1 LNPEWIHPDEL
12 ERISASRSPRGP
24 VSPASPAEV
33 ARVLNKVFV
42 TGRLRRIPKNPQH
55 RDVVLAIL
63 CLNMRRR
70 RSYTEREINEYLQ
83 DVLKTLKAMVDHV
96 TCRRFLVDLG
106 FLKRDRAGARY
117 LLNYP
122 KIERTLSV
130 DVANAAEA
138 LLEEALDRHG

>member
-1 LNPEWIHPDEL
+1 M
-12 ERISASRSPRGP
+12 
-24 VSPASPAEV
+24 
-33 ARVLNKVFV
+33 
-42 TGRLRRIPKNPQH
+42 
-55 RDVVLAIL
+55 LAIL